1 MKDKLL
7 EIINHYGVLP
17 QLKYFQS
24 EVFELN
30 EAIITYEFA
39 SADNVN
45 LEVLEEI
52 KKWNLYKFKEHI
64 IEEISDVLVML
75 KQFQYKYGI
84 TEEEVEEMMMFKCG
98 RQLERIKNENR
109 SKNN

>member
-1 MKDKLL
+1 MEDKLL
-7 EIINHYGVLP
+7 QIINHYGVMH

-52 KKWNLYKFKEHI
+52 KKWDLYKFKEHI
-64 IEEISDVLVML
+64 VEEISDVLVML

-84 TEEEVEEMMMFKCG
+84 TEEEVEEMMLFKSG
-98 RQLERIKNENR
+98 RQLERIKNENN
-109 SKNN
+109 KQ